1 MASIGKAR
9 SSVLRARKRRI
20 HDGRISSENAG
31 SVQRALPKFTCPKLS
46 HAINRTRLY
55 ALFDALDSQIC
66 WLCASP
72 GSGKT
77 TAMASYVANRAQKTA
92 WLRLDASDQDPATFF
107 HYFGLAIASALP
119 RFRFRFP
126 VYHYEYHDNLT
137 GFAQQ
142 FFRHLATR
150 VSCNLKIVL
159 DDAQEIDQALLAQTI
174 NCAAQELPSNIK
186 LIILS
191 RAQPH
196 ADLARLQTSSQLSVI
211 DNDHLQFTRQ
221 EAKQLLASLSV
232 QLDEAQFEQLFTE
245 TNGWAAGLQLL
256 RASNGVPISHA
267 NGEQTIA
274 YSLLFDYFASE
285 VHAHLNPRLRNL
297 LLKTAHLAQVPVAIA
312 VSLTEDPDCQK
323 LLDELCQRCLFTYR
337 IASTPPVYEYHSLF
351 REFVKSQANTT
362 FTKAER
368 KALLQLSGNLLAQHD
383 QVDAAIELLL
393 NAEAWPDACTLI
405 LKHVEIFCAQGR
417 QQTLCRWLS
426 KLPEQIRD
434 IDPWLSFWYAETLLV
449 TSETEARKYLD
460 VAYRNFAACGDQLG
474 QLLTC
479 AFILEAMHLGRCTF
493 HDLEHWATQM
503 KSLYQQHP
511 ICDRADELSVAT
523 GRILASLLLY
533 DFDDALDLACSK
545 VENLLHEDININ
557 RRLSSAMILLWYFFA
572 KLQRVKALDL
582 ISSAKELL
590 KHPGLTALQKARWLW
605 IEGYYRMAY
614 EGENRKAD
622 GLWLAAEKIAAQANL
637 PKIKVTIRLYRAQA
651 ALREGEI
658 EVVQKYLDEVNGE
671 LSFASAMDRVIY
683 HYTGSRF
690 AAVRGE
696 ADEAFNH
703 AQAALNH
710 CERIHYPI
718 RLRNTYLLALASALL
733 MQEKYVEAEAIL
745 SDLDS
750 TAGTVRTVNRCLI
763 DLLLGYIA
771 IKTQQSE
778 SAERFLRSGLKAA
791 REANFSNLFP
801 TSPAITGTICETAI
815 RFNIES
821 AFAARIAAQRQL
833 LVPEPDWDNWPWP
846 IKIYCLGKFAIHLN
860 DIPFNVSAKSPHKLI
875 DLLQTLLAYGGRE
888 ILIGDVID
896 LLYPGESRVGAQQ
909 AFDVALHRLRKLL
922 RDDAALLVRKNRIS
936 LNPERVWVDAWS
948 LMNSLRRLGS
958 AVPELHPRTIAK
970 KIFSLYFGHFLADS
984 PAELRSLKSGDR
996 LWSKV
1001 QEFLLQWGKKLEA
1014 EGCFRDALTTYRF
1027 VLDRDPLAGTFYE
1040 STIVLL
1046 IRLKRTEE
1054 AMQLYAACAA
1064 NFRDLLGKET
1074 PRQLQ
1079 ELVQNDFK
1087 T

>member
-9 SSVLRARKRRI
+9 SSVLKTRKRRI
-20 HDGRISSENAG
+20 HAGRLSSENAG
-31 SVQRALPKFTCPKLS
+31 TLLRALPKFTRPKLP
-46 HAINRTRLY
+46 HAINRARLY
-55 ALFDALDSQIC
+55 ALFDNIDSQI
-66 WLCASP
+66 WWFSASP

-77 TAMASYVANRAQKTA
+77 TAMASYVANRPQNAA

-107 HYFGLAIASALP
+107 HYLGLAIASVLP

-126 VYHYEYHDNLT
+126 VYDYEYHHNLA
-137 GFAQQ
+137 GFAQH
-142 FFRHLATR
+142 FFRYLATR
-150 VSCNLKIVL
+150 VTCDLKIVL
-159 DDAQEIDQALLAQTI
+159 DDAQEIDQTVLALMI
-174 NCAAQELPSNIK
+174 NCAAKELPSNIK

-191 RAQPH
+191 RTQPH
-196 ADLARLQTSSQLSVI
+196 ADLARLQTSSLLSVI
-211 DNDHLQFTRQ
+211 DNDRLQFTRE
-221 EAKQLLASLSV
+221 EAKQLLANSSA
-232 QLDEAQFEQLFTE
+232 QLDEAQFEQLYTE

-256 RASNGVPISHA
+256 CTSNGVSVSHV
-267 NGEQTIA
+267 NGEQAIA
-274 YSLLFDYFASE
+274 YTLLFDYFASE
-285 VHAHLNPRLRNL
+285 IYAHLDPRLRNL
-297 LLKTAHLAQVPVAIA
+297 LLKTAHLEQVPVAIA
-312 VSLTEDPDCQK
+312 VALTEDTGCRE
-323 LLDELCQRCLFTYR
+323 LLDELCQRCFFTYR

-351 REFVKSQANTT
+351 REFARSQANTI
-362 FTKAER
+362 FTQPER
-368 KALLQLSGNLLAQHD
+368 KALLQLSGNLLVQYD
-383 QVDAAIELLL
+383 QIDAAIDLLL
-393 NAEAWPDACTLI
+393 KAEAWPDASALI
-405 LKHVEIFCAQGR
+405 LKHVKIFCAQGR

-426 KLPEQIRD
+426 KLPEQIRETN
-434 IDPWLSFWYAETLLV
+434 PWLSFWYAETLLI

-460 VAYRNFAACGDQLG
+460 IAYRAFAARGDQLG

-503 KSLYQQHP
+503 KSLYHQLP
-511 ICDRADELSVAT
+511 LCDRADELSIAT

-533 DFDDALDLACSK
+533 DFDDDFDLVCTR
-545 VENLLHEDININ
+545 VENLLQEDININ

-572 KLQRVKALDL
+572 KLQRVKMLDL
-582 ISSAKELL
+582 ISSTKELL
-590 KHPGLTALQKARWLW
+590 KHPKLTALQKARWLW
-605 IEGYYRMAY
+605 IEGYYQMAY

-622 GLWLAAEKIAAQANL
+622 ELWLAAEKVAAQASL
-637 PKIKVTIRLYRAQA
+637 TKIKITIRLYRAQA
-651 ALREGEI
+651 ALREGKI

-671 LSFASAMDRVIY
+671 LNLASAMDRVIY
-683 HYTGSRF
+683 HYTGSRL
-690 AAVRGE
+690 AAVSGQ

-710 CERIHYPI
+710 CERIHYPL
-718 RLRNTYLLALASALL
+718 RLRDTYRLALVSALL

-745 SDLDS
+745 IDLDCA
-750 TAGTVRTVNRCLI
+750 AGTVRTVNRCLI
-763 DLLLGYIA
+763 DLLRSYVA
-771 IKTQQSE
+771 IKTLQTE
-778 SAERFLRSGLKAA
+778 SAERLLRSGLKAA

-801 TSPAITGTICETAI
+801 TSPAVVSTICETAL

-821 AFAARIAAQRQL
+821 EFAARIAAQRQL
-833 LVPEPDWDNWPWP
+833 LIPEPDWDNWPWP

-860 DIPFNVSAKSPHKLI
+860 GTPFNVSAKSPHKLI

-888 ILIGDVID
+888 ILIGDMID

-958 AVPELHPRTIAK
+958 AVPQLHPAAIAK
-970 KIFSLYFGHFLADS
+970 KIFSVYSGHFLADC
-984 PAELRSLKSGDR
+984 PAELRSLKSGER

-1014 EGCFRDALTTYRF
+1014 EGCFPDALTTYRF
-1027 VLDRDPLAGTFYE
+1027 VLDHDPLASVFYE
-1040 STIVLL
+1040 STMTLL
-1046 IRLKRTEE
+1046 IRLKRPEE
-1054 AMQLYAACAA
+1054 AMRLYAACAA

-1079 ELVQNDFK
+1079 ELVQHDFK